1 MSEAKNQPY
10 FGNPS
15 HKTGTSVRRW
25 ILSRLFRWPG
35 SSRDADFWVEKKGA
49 KGERLMVVAESHLQ
63 HETTVLF
70 RYDNNSIVEYETYIE
85 IWMKPPAY

>member
-1 MSEAKNQPY
+1 
-10 FGNPS
+10 
-15 HKTGTSVRRW
+15 
-25 ILSRLFRWPG
+25 
-35 SSRDADFWVEKKGA
+35 
-49 KGERLMVVAESHLQ
+49 MVVAESHLQ